1 MLTGGPVGLR
11 ARLILIVTLGLGVS
25 LAASLGI
32 VLRTEEATERVES
45 STRAAAL
52 LSALAPPMSVLLTQG
67 RVADIDNLMGDL
79 QKRAQTL
86 GFTRIVLVDGHGVV
100 IAETGTGSFGA
111 DLARL
116 DPFVA
121 TAVASPRALQDPPAP
136 RWPLRVSVPV
146 QAGVRWATLLGTLDQ
161 EQIQREIVG
170 RRWRLIVSALA
181 VSSAGLLVLLLL
193 LSVEV
198 LWPLDNILKTARRLA
213 GGDWGARAQ
222 PRGAAELQV
231 LAHTLND
238 AAHQLSGT
246 KDALEAEVARRT
258 EELSRANERLEK
270 LALTDPLTGLFN
282 RRYLDQTLALEITR
296 QRRAGRPFSVLM
308 LDLDNFKHYNDT
320 HGHPR
325 GDELLRRLARI
336 LTDNLRG
343 SDVVARVGGEEFLVL
358 LFDTSLDAALTAGE
372 KLRAAVAD
380 FPFAF
385 GEEQPLGRVTV
396 SVGVAGWP
404 AHGDHVDGVLDA
416 ADQALYVSK
425 AQGRN
430 RVTLAS
436 HDAHKADA

>member
-1 MLTGGPVGLR
+1 MGLR

-25 LAASLGI
+25 LAASLGL
-32 VLRTEEATERVES
+32 VLRSEEDAERIES

-79 QKRAQTL
+79 ERRALTL
-86 GFTRIVLVDGHGVV
+86 GFTRIVLVDGRGVV
-100 IAETGTGSFGA
+100 MAETGGGSFGA
-111 DLARL
+111 DLASL

-121 TAVASPRALQDPPAP
+121 TAIASPRALQDPPAP

-146 QAGVRWATLLGTLDQ
+146 QAGVRWATLIGTLDQ
-161 EQIQREIVG
+161 DQLQREITG
-170 RRWRLIVSALA
+170 RRWRLVLSALA
-181 VSSAGLLVLLLL
+181 VSSAGLLVLLIL

-198 LWPLDNILKTARRLA
+198 LWPLDNIIKTARRLA
-213 GGDWGARAQ
+213 SGDWRARAQ
-222 PRGAAELQV
+222 PRGAAELQA

-238 AAHQLSGT
+238 AAHGLSGT
-246 KDALEAEVARRT
+246 KEALEAEVARRT

-296 QRRAGRPFSVLM
+296 QRRSGRPFSVLM
-308 LDLDNFKHYNDT
+308 LDLDHFKHYNDT

-336 LTDNLRG
+336 LTEHLRG

-358 LFDTSLDAALTAGE
+358 LFDTDLDAAVTAGE

-380 FPFAF
+380 HPFAF
-385 GEEQPLGRVTV
+385 GDEQPLGRVTV
-396 SVGVAGWP
+396 SVGAAGWP
-404 AHGDHVDGVLDA
+404 THGDDVDRVLDA
-416 ADQALYVSK
+416 ADQALYASK
-425 AQGRN
+425 AAGRN
-430 RVTLAS
+430 RVTLA
-436 HDAHKADA
+436 AAAAPKANP